1 MPEPRIA
8 APVPVPAPASPVPA
22 VVARTPAPSGEL
34 PAEAL
39 ELCERGLSEAFAA
52 AVADEAIT
60 HLMPFARDPALKP
73 VLREALAARIPI
85 ARPKV
90 GTSGGVIG
98 FVGPGGSGKTRC
110 VARLASAYAQRSP
123 LPVACVTLRSKDGGA
138 ELSRLLASAGVP
150 IHVEDDPALAAQ
162 RVQELRGHSL
172 VLLDTP
178 GVSPRAEA
186 ELRQLAAEL
195 HQLAADEL
203 HLTVPATIAPA
214 AARELVDGAR
224 TLGVDAIALTHADE
238 TEQLGTVV
246 ELAVD
251 TGLPLS
257 FVGRGTSLDAGLRPA
272 VAEELAL
279 AVLP

>member
-1 MPEPRIA
+1 
-8 APVPVPAPASPVPA
+8 
-22 VVARTPAPSGEL
+22 
-34 PAEAL
+34 
-39 ELCERGLSEAFAA
+39 
-52 AVADEAIT
+52 
-60 HLMPFARDPALKP
+60 
-73 VLREALAARIPI
+73 
-85 ARPKV
+85 
-90 GTSGGVIG
+90 
-98 FVGPGGSGKTRC
+98 
-110 VARLASAYAQRSP
+110 
-123 LPVACVTLRSKDGGA
+123 VTLRSKDGGA